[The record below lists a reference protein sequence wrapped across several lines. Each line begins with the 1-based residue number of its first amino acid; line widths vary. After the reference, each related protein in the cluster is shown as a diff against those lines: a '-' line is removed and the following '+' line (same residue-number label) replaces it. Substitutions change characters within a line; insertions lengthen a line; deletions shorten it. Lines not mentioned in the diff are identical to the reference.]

1 MVKNLISEND
11 SFNLHEVF
19 SETNSLNMYSTVYF
33 EHVQHGVFWGRVG
46 KTWCVY
52 SCCYKNK
59 LFRKSSKIPEIQS
72 RTFGLE
78 SECYFYNLYA

>member
-33 EHVQHGVFWGRVG
+33 EGV
-46 KTWCVY
+46 
-52 SCCYKNK
+52 
-59 LFRKSSKIPEIQS
+59 
-72 RTFGLE
+72 
-78 SECYFYNLYA
+78 